1 MSRIL
6 ERESGPIDVAAE
18 EAGIGRTTAR
28 SLAAAIALLI
38 VSILVVTRS
47 RAAFTTE
54 DAGADVSFAA
64 GSVQLT
70 DDDAGSS
77 LFAVQDMVPGRPE
90 RDCIVVSYEG
100 NVLPVE
106 VTLASEAEGELAD
119 LLDVQVERGDG
130 GAFHDC
136 TGFTPE
142 ATVYRGTL
150 SELAAGDPV
159 DAFSVEDSPAAQTF
173 RFTFT
178 LSGVPDGGATVASP
192 GAGETRPSAEAS
204 FLWEADPTDEADAN

>member
-54 DAGADVSFAA
+54 EADANVSFAA

-70 DDDAGSS
+70 DDDYGSS
-77 LFAVQDMVPGRPE
+77 LFAVQDMVPDRPE
-90 RDCIVVSYEG
+90 RDCIVVSYDG
-100 NVLPVE
+100 NVLPVD
-106 VTLASEAEGELAD
+106 VTLASEADGALAD
-119 LLDVQVERGDG
+119 LLDVTVERGDG

-136 TGFTPE
+136 TGFAPE
-142 ATVYRGTL
+142 ATVFHGTL

-159 DAFSVEDSPAAQTF
+159 DAFTVEDAPAAQTF
-173 RFTFT
+173 RFSFT
-178 LSGVPDGGATVASP
+178 LTDVPDGGATVASP
-192 GAGETRPSAEAS
+192 GQGADHPSAEAS
-204 FLWEADPTDEADAN
+204 FIWEADPAEEADSN

>member
-64 GSVQLT
+64 GSIQLT
-70 DDDAGSS
+70 DDDLGSS
-77 LFAVQDMVPGRPE
+77 LFAVQDMIPDRPE
-90 RDCIVVSYEG
+90 QDCIVVSYEG
-100 NVLPVE
+100 NVLPVQ
-106 VTLASEAEGELAD
+106 VTLASEAEGDLAD
-119 LLDVQVERGDG
+119 LLDVAVERGDG

-136 TGFTPE
+136 TGFRPR
-142 ATVYRGTL
+142 ATVFTGTL
-150 SELAAGDPV
+150 SQLAAGDPV
-159 DAFSVEDSPAAQTF
+159 DAFSVQESSSAQTF

-178 LSGVPDGGATVASP
+178 LADVPDGGATVASP
-192 GAGETRPSAEAS
+192 GDGDLRPSAEAR
-204 FLWEADPTDEADAN
+204 FIWEADPVDEADAN

>member
-6 ERESGPIDVAAE
+6 ERENGPIDVAAE

-47 RAAFTTE
+47 QAAFTTE
-54 DAGADVSFAA
+54 EAGADVSFAA

-70 DDDAGSS
+70 DDDFGSS
-77 LFAVQDMVPGRPE
+77 LFAVQDMVPDRPE

-100 NVLPVE
+100 NVLPVD
-106 VTLASEAEGELAD
+106 VTLASEAEGDLAD
-119 LLDVQVERGDG
+119 LLGVQVERGEG

-142 ATVYRGTL
+142 ATVFDGTL

-159 DAFSVEDSPAAQTF
+159 DAFVVEDSPDAQTF

-178 LSGVPDGGATVASP
+178 LTDLPDGGATVASP
-192 GAGETRPSAEAS
+192 GDGADHPSAQAR
-204 FLWEADPTDEADAN
+204 FIWEADPIDEADSN

>member
-54 DAGADVSFAA
+54 EADANVSFAA

-70 DDDAGSS
+70 DDDYGSS
-77 LFAVQDMVPGRPE
+77 LFAVQDMVPDRPE
-90 RDCIVVSYEG
+90 RDCIVVSYDG
-100 NVLPVE
+100 NVLPVD
-106 VTLASEAEGELAD
+106 VTLASEADGALAD
-119 LLDVQVERGDG
+119 LLDVQVERGEG

-136 TGFTPE
+136 TGFAPE
-142 ATVYRGTL
+142 ATVFHGTL

-159 DAFSVEDSPAAQTF
+159 DAFTVEDAPAAQTF
-173 RFTFT
+173 RFSFT
-178 LSGVPDGGATVASP
+178 LTDVPDGGATVASP
-192 GAGETRPSAEAS
+192 GQGADHQSAEAS
-204 FLWEADPTDEADAN
+204 FIWEADPAEEADSN

>member
-18 EAGIGRTTAR
+18 EASVGRTTAR

-54 DAGADVSFAA
+54 DTGADVEFAA
-64 GSVQLT
+64 GTVQLT
-70 DDDAGSS
+70 DDDYGSS
-77 LFAVQDMVPGRPE
+77 LFAVQDMVPDRPE
-90 RDCIVVSYEG
+90 RDCIVVSYDG
-100 NVLPVE
+100 NVLPVD
-106 VTLASEAEGELAD
+106 VSLSSEAEGDLAG
-119 LLDVQVERGDG
+119 LLRVAVERGDG
-130 GAFHDC
+130 GAFQDC

-142 ATVYRGTL
+142 ATVFDGTL
-150 SELAAGDPV
+150 SDLAASEGV
-159 DAFSVEDSPAAQTF
+159 EAFRVEESPAAQTF

-178 LSGVPDGGATVASP
+178 LTGLPDDGSSATPAGADGP
-192 GAGETRPSAEAS
+192 PPSAEAR
-204 FLWEADPTDEADAN
+204 FIWEAEPTNEDDEN

>member
-47 RAAFTTE
+47 RAALTTE

-77 LFAVQDMVPGRPE
+77 LFAVQDMVPDRPE

-100 NVLPVE
+100 NVLPVA
-106 VTLASEAEGELAD
+106 VTLSSEAEGDLAD
-119 LLDVQVERGDG
+119 LLDVRVQRGEG

-136 TGFTPE
+136 TGFTPQ
-142 ATVYRGTL
+142 ATVFDGTL
-150 SELAAGDPV
+150 SELAAGEG
-159 DAFSVEDSPAAQTF
+159 VEALTLSDSPAAQTF

-178 LSGVPDGGATVASP
+178 LTGLPNQGGRVPSP
-192 GAGETRPSAEAS
+192 GQDADHPSAEAR
-204 FLWEADPTDEADAN
+204 FIWEADPIDEADAN